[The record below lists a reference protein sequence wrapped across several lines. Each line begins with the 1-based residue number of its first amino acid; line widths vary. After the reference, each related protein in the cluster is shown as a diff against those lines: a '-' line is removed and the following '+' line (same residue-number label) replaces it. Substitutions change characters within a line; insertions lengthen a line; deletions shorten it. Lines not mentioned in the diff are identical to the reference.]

1 MPVEYFGQ
9 DVPEAVGY
17 KTRTQGRDSESKM
30 ETQQPPAG
38 HRHPDVWNLDPPETV
53 ASSRLPRGASRD
65 CQQWWEAEQVVVD
78 SDALVPSSRLPSSA
92 PFSESRGAHLRAQ
105 LLLILCY
112 VVSFLSR
119 GRKKKNG

>member
-78 SDALVPSSRLPSSA
+78 SDVTPLCPHPGCLPQPPSLKV
-92 PFSESRGAHLRAQ
+92 EG
-105 LLLILCY
+105 LI
-112 VVSFLSR
+112 
-119 GRKKKNG
+119 